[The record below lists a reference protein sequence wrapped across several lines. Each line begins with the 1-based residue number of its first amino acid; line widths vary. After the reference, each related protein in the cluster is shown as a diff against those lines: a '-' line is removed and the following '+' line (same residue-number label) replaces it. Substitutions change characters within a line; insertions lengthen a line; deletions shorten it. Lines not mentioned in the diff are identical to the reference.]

1 MSNTTTTTVPALV
14 IRRSF
19 NAPRERLFDAWTT
32 GELLRAWWGPPG
44 STVTET
50 TFDAREGG
58 RYRLAMTMSDGEAF
72 VVRGVVSEY
81 RKPERLA
88 FSFRWEEDDPA
99 LERDTFVS
107 IDFIDHGARTEML
120 FTHEGFADD
129 ASRGRHQGGWTQ
141 FFDQL
146 ATAVI
151 ANPAL
156 AIRGIDLS
164 GYMCQDAAR
173 AIAFYRDVFGLEPAT
188 VYPEGR
194 GAEYELPDGSTFG
207 LWGGGGKVMPFQP
220 SNGILFAV
228 DDLQA
233 AIAALEARGITVN
246 YQTETPN
253 CTMAMI
259 HDTEGNTLTLH
270 QRKTRS

>member
-1 MSNTTTTTVPALV
+1 MSTTGTTTVPALI
-14 IRRSF
+14 IRRTF
-19 NAPRERLFDAWTT
+19 NAPRERVFAAWTT
-32 GELLRAWWGPPG
+32 PELLRAWFGPPG
-44 STVTET
+44 GAATET
-50 TFDAREGG
+50 SFEAREGG
-58 RYRLAMTMSDGEAF
+58 RYRFALTSSEGEAY

-88 FSFRWEEDDPA
+88 FTFRWEEDDPKD
-99 LERDTFVS
+99 ERDTFVS
-107 IDFIDHGARTEML
+107 IDFIDRGERTEMV
-120 FTHEGFADD
+120 FTQENFSGE
-129 ASRGRHQGGWTQ
+129 ASRGRHEEGWTAL
-141 FFDQL
+141 FEQL
-146 ATAVI
+146 ATTTQ

-156 AIRGIDLS
+156 TIRGIDLS

-173 AIAFYRDVFGLEPAT
+173 AIGFYRDVFGLEPAT

-194 GAEYELPDGSTFG
+194 GAEFELPDGSTFG

-233 AIAALEARGITVN
+233 AVAALQARGIGVD

-259 HDTEGNTLTLH
+259 HDTEGNILTLH
-270 QRKTRS
+270 QRKT